1 MNVLITGGAGYVGT
15 ELLARLALNK
25 EITKIT
31 IYDNLSRGHRSL
43 FLGKKVPFLSKI
55 EFVHGEIL
63 DSRLLKKK
71 LIDTDV
77 LIHLAAIVTTPF
89 ANTDPHFY
97 EQVNHWGTAEV
108 VYAAEESGVS
118 KFIHLSSTAVYG
130 TGADLADESTL
141 PLPQTYY
148 GISKLR
154 GEAHVNRLMEKKN
167 AIILRGGNIYGFS
180 KSMRFDAVINKFM
193 FDAHFTNR
201 IQIFG
206 NGKQT
211 RAFIHVAH
219 IVNTLEQC
227 ILKEIPTGT
236 YNLVDKNL
244 QILDILDVLKELYPD
259 LEFIYANQHM
269 KLRELNVS
277 LDSKIFDYVNGFP
290 STSLSDELQLFKSQF
305 AF

>member
-15 ELLARLALNK
+15 ELLAKLALNK
-25 EITKIT
+25 KISKIT
-31 IYDNLSRGHRSL
+31 IYDNLSKGHRSL
-43 FLGKKVPFLSKI
+43 FLEKKSSFLSKI
-55 EFVHGEIL
+55 VFVHGEIL
-63 DSRLLKKK
+63 DSRLLKKQ
-71 LIDTDV
+71 LTDTDV
-77 LIHLAAIVTTPF
+77 LIHLAAMVTTPF
-89 ANTDPHFY
+89 ANTDPHFF

-118 KFIHLSSTAVYG
+118 KLIYLSSTAVYG
-130 TGADLADESTL
+130 TGTDLADESIL

-154 GEAHVNRLMEKKN
+154 GETHVNRLMEKKN
-167 AIILRGGNIYGFS
+167 SIILRGGNIYGFS

-211 RAFIHVAH
+211 RAFIHVEH
-219 IVNTLEQC
+219 LVNTIEQC
-227 ILKEIPTGT
+227 VLKEVPTGT

-244 QILDILDVLKELYPD
+244 QILEILDAFKELYPD

-277 LDSKIFDYVNGFP
+277 LESKLFKSITRFT
-290 STSLSDELQLFKSQF
+290 STSLSDELQVFKSQF

>member
-15 ELLARLALNK
+15 ELLVRLALNK

-43 FLGKKVPFLSKI
+43 FLGTKVPFLSKI

-154 GEAHVNRLMEKKN
+154 GEAHVNRPSYLEEEISMDSAKACALMRSSIN
-167 AIILRGGNIYGFS
+167 SCLMPILPTVFKYSVTGSRPELS
-180 KSMRFDAVINKFM
+180 FM
-193 FDAHFTNR
+193 
-201 IQIFG
+201 
-206 NGKQT
+206 
-211 RAFIHVAH
+211 
-219 IVNTLEQC
+219 
-227 ILKEIPTGT
+227 
-236 YNLVDKNL
+236 
-244 QILDILDVLKELYPD
+244 
-259 LEFIYANQHM
+259 
-269 KLRELNVS
+269 
-277 LDSKIFDYVNGFP
+277 
-290 STSLSDELQLFKSQF
+290 
-305 AF
+305 